1 MPEIDVYLKFVSDE
15 DRAKALPELRKLNLP
30 DGEFV
35 EEGDEIKLQT
45 ESADEMSALSRAHV
59 IRQGVSDLAGVDPH
73 QIILSTEGGWK

>member
-45 ESADEMSALSRAHV
+45 ESA
-59 IRQGVSDLAGVDPH
+59 
-73 QIILSTEGGWK
+73 